1 MFSEKHHR
9 GLKAKSQPVWCARS
23 RCILTISKRLCEMKK
38 MKKMMPWSKL
48 PSSRLERPAR
58 GRHKEPW
65 CRRAETSKQKSLQH
79 QGRVGKLEP
88 QLTVVGGLE

>member
-1 MFSEKHHR
+1 
-9 GLKAKSQPVWCARS
+9 
-23 RCILTISKRLCEMKK
+23 MKK

-48 PSSRLERPAR
+48 PSSRLERQAR

-65 CRRAETSKQKSLQH
+65 CRRAETSKQKSLQY

-88 QLTVVGGLE
+88 QLTVVGGLEWMSLSQNLLGLEVVRGD

>member
-1 MFSEKHHR
+1 
-9 GLKAKSQPVWCARS
+9 
-23 RCILTISKRLCEMKK
+23 MKK

-65 CRRAETSKQKSLQH
+65 CRRAETSKQKSRQH
-79 QGRVGKLEP
+79 QGRVGKLETIDSSWRFRVDESESKP
-88 QLTVVGGLE
+88 PGFGGGEED